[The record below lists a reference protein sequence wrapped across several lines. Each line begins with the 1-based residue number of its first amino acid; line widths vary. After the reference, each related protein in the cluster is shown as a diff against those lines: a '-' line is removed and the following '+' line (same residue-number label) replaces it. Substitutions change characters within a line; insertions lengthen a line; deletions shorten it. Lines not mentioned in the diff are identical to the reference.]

1 MSGVGGHMTG
11 LDTAML
17 KPQLEDAS
25 PVRATIKAGSNK
37 SWPPFS
43 AGFPA
48 RRVGEVVPLVEAS
61 SAFPVMETLI
71 IGAQH
76 SASLAFRIL
85 DPDTKTHSEA
95 ASERNLATWGEMFV
109 DAALRGVRVRILLT
123 DFEPV
128 MAHDLHRLAWR
139 NARRI
144 KAYADQ
150 LPADAPGEIDLLV
163 ALHEGELG
171 YGIRTGLWPVFRQ
184 KLKRLV
190 GTRPDAVEWPGVAHF
205 MLGRRPRFVP
215 PARLWPA
222 SHHQKLL
229 VVDGERTVIG
239 GIDVDERR
247 YDDARHERPTDQT
260 WHDVSLFADGQVA
273 SDALRHFADV
283 WNREVTRYGG
293 DAQVSGWQRPP
304 GHDHQAIPRM
314 MTEPVAPGEF
324 GEGEPD
330 HGIPS
335 IRLRRTLSAV
345 RPGPFA
351 VTPIPV
357 VTEIESA
364 VLDVVGEAR
373 RLLYIENQF
382 FRLRRIA
389 DAIGEQMQREP
400 DLEVILLLPMAPDTV
415 AFERQH
421 GPEMRFGEWLQ
432 VRAVRRLIALGGRRV
447 GVFSLVRAARA
458 EPGLDQRAKAFGS
471 GIIYPHAKV
480 MIADRRRALVGS
492 ANLNGRS
499 LKMDTEAALD
509 WRDDPRISALQ
520 DRLFA
525 EHLGAAV
532 RSADAKEVSP
542 LELWRR
548 TAFANLDCDP
558 KERNGFAVPYKL
570 GAARRFARFQR
581 FIPEAYL

>member
-1 MSGVGGHMTG
+1 
-11 LDTAML
+11 ML
-17 KPQLEDAS
+17 KTRLEEVSSDPVSAKGGSGPKWPAFS
-25 PVRATIKAGSNK
+25 PYFPPRRA
-37 SWPPFS
+37 
-43 AGFPA
+43 
-48 RRVGEVVPLVEAS
+48 GEVVSLVEAS

-71 IGAQH
+71 LGAH
-76 SASLAFRIL
+76 NTASLAFRIL

-95 ASERNLATWGEMFV
+95 ASERGLSSWGEVFV
-109 DAALRGVRVRILLT
+109 DAAMRGVHLRILLA

-144 KAYADQ
+144 MAYADR
-150 LPADAPGEIDLLV
+150 LPPDAPGEIDLLV

-171 YGIRTGLWPVFRQ
+171 FGVRTGLWPAFRQ

-190 GTRPDAVEWPGVAHF
+190 GTRPDAVDWPGVAHF
-205 MLGRRPRFVP
+205 MLGERPRFVP

-247 YDDARHERPTDQT
+247 YDDARHDRPSDQT
-260 WHDVSLFADGQVA
+260 WHDVSLFADGLVA
-273 SDALRHFADV
+273 ADAERHFADV

-304 GHDHQAIPRM
+304 GYDHQQIPRM
-314 MTEPVAPGEF
+314 MVPPVAPADIGD
-324 GEGEPD
+324 GEPD
-330 HGIPS
+330 RGTPS

-345 RPGPFA
+345 RSGAFA

-357 VTEIESA
+357 VTEIEAA
-364 VLDVVGEAR
+364 VLDVIGEAR
-373 RLLYIENQF
+373 LLLYIENQF
-382 FRLRRIA
+382 FRLRRVA
-389 DAIGEQMQREP
+389 DAIGAQMQREKE
-400 DLEVILLLPMAPDTV
+400 LEVVLLLPMAPDTV

-432 VRAVRRLIALGGRRV
+432 VRALRRLIALGSRRV

-458 EPGLDQRAKAFGS
+458 EPGLDHRARAFGS

-532 RSADAKEVSP
+532 RAPDASEVSA

-548 TAFANLDCDP
+548 TAFANLECAP
-558 KERNGFAVPYKL
+558 GERNGFAVPYKL

-581 FIPEAYL
+581 FIPESYL